1 MSLAFMT
8 LSGIEEPVAVHEAAT
23 DLVCTLLVRLE
34 DVVGQGEPKLRF
46 NFKKCSLYMIFWK
59 K

>member
-8 LSGIEEPVAVHEAAT
+8 LSGIEEAVAVHEAAT

-34 DVVGQGEPKLRF
+34 DAVGQGKQI
-46 NFKKCSLYMIFWK
+46 KCSDMIFT
-59 K
+59 

>member
-8 LSGIEEPVAVHEAAT
+8 LSGIEEAVAVHEAAT

-34 DVVGQGEPKLRF
+34 DAVGQGKQI
-46 NFKKCSLYMIFWK
+46 KCSEMIFTMLK
-59 K
+59 NY